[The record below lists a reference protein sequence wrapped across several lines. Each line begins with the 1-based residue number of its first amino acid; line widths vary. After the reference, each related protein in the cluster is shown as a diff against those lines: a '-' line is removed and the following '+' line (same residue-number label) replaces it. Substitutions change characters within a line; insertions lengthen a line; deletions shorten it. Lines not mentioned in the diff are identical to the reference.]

1 MGHKGLINDC
11 FIVLIPCSLVVN
23 TLERLKKK
31 NLNDI
36 TSLISVVIPVCN
48 KTFSSPYQG
57 EHLTR

>member
-11 FIVLIPCSLVVN
+11 FIVLIPCSLVDH
-23 TLERLKKK
+23 TLERLKK

-48 KTFSSPYQG
+48 TTFSSPYQG